1 MVGLVKG
8 FGRKPCQHEH
18 APDLLAHGGQHFHFT
33 AGVLMWSLVLDV
45 DHADHLIPRDDR
57 GGKEGLIGV
66 FFQFAEGLEPRILVG
81 FARNREQAPLA
92 RDPAGQTLIPPQPQ
106 LADGGRVRPV
116 GRTQHQFL
124 AITQID
130 QAGVALGELHD
141 ERHNAVQYILQAD
154 VANHE
159 AADLLKQAQLL
170 FDPLEPGFE
179 LFGFRHDFIIASG
192 REPSEWRV
200 TGRSPTIIV
209 SENGPM
215 DNPADSQFAAWN
227 TPECPFAIEY
237 SLRVLDDIR
246 LAVMDAFF
254 SLPRGGAEIGGILL
268 GTYDKRQVRIADYAP
283 LDCEHAY
290 GPSFTLSDRDHAK
303 LEELLT
309 IARRSGGSV
318 GPVGWYHSHTRSEVF
333 FSDADIAIHKHFFP
347 EPWQI
352 GLVLKPHTFE
362 PMRAGFFFREAGG
375 KIHGE
380 ACYREFKLDPQL
392 APQAAAAVAGVSPG
406 ALPPLPLP
414 ARAPLRLEPPVMVM
428 PARTEPAA
436 VPPPVPAPVPAPV
449 EVPLP
454 TFASIGQPA
463 PRRLKWVVVAL
474 LAAAASAAGA
484 YQTRSVW
491 LPPAQAALVR
501 FTAKP
506 PAAAPAPRP
515 QPAPPPATLGLSTV
529 DQNGQLHITWNR
541 DSALVRGAASGMLSI
556 SEGPQPLVIPLD
568 PAHLQN
574 GSFTYGRE
582 SGRVDVSLTVE
593 AANGQ
598 GTKEVATFIGAA
610 IERSKAEDA
619 AVLKQRDDLAKQADK
634 LKADLKKQAER
645 TRKLEN
651 TVDQMR
657 LEIIRQQRTR
667 MQNMSPDAPK
677 VPGKQ

>member
-1 MVGLVKG
+1 M
-8 FGRKPCQHEH
+8 
-18 APDLLAHGGQHFHFT
+18 D
-33 AGVLMWSLVLDV
+33 
-45 DHADHLIPRDDR
+45 
-57 GGKEGLIGV
+57 
-66 FFQFAEGLEPRILVG
+66 
-81 FARNREQAPLA
+81 
-92 RDPAGQTLIPPQPQ
+92 
-106 LADGGRVRPV
+106 
-116 GRTQHQFL
+116 
-124 AITQID
+124 
-130 QAGVALGELHD
+130 
-141 ERHNAVQYILQAD
+141 
-154 VANHE
+154 
-159 AADLLKQAQLL
+159 
-170 FDPLEPGFE
+170 
-179 LFGFRHDFIIASG
+179 
-192 REPSEWRV
+192 
-200 TGRSPTIIV
+200 SPT
-209 SENGPM
+209 
-215 DNPADSQFAAWN
+215 DSQFASWT

-268 GTYDKRQVRIADYAP
+268 GTFDKRVLRIADYAP

-309 IARRSGGSV
+309 IARRSGGSL

-375 KIHGE
+375 KVHGE

-392 APQAAAAVAGVSPG
+392 PMQAAAAAAGVSPA
-406 ALPPLPLP
+406 ALPPPPPAPVLP
-414 ARAPLRLEPPVMVM
+414 RIEPPVIVM
-428 PARTEPAA
+428 PERTEPVEPLAPA
-436 VPPPVPAPVPAPV
+436 PPDPVPPAAPAPVSAPAPVAEPV

-454 TFASIGQPA
+454 AFAVAEEPA
-463 PRRLKWVVVAL
+463 PRRLKWVVLAL
-474 LAAAASAAGA
+474 VAAAASAAGA
-484 YQTRSVW
+484 YQTRSAW
-491 LPPAQAALVR
+491 LPPAQAALAR

-506 PAAAPAPRP
+506 AAPAPAPRP
-515 QPAPPPATLGLSTV
+515 QQPPPPVAPPATLGLNTV
-529 DQNGQLHITWNR
+529 DQEGQLHITWNR
-541 DSALVRGAASGMLSI
+541 DAAVVRGAAGGILAI
-556 SEGPQPLVIPLD
+556 SEGPAPLVIPLD
-568 PAHLQN
+568 QAHLQN

-598 GTKEVATFIGAA
+598 STKEVATFVGAPVQ
-610 IERSKAEDA
+610 RSKAQDA
-619 AVLKQRDDLAKQADK
+619 AVLKQRDDLAKQAEK
-634 LKADLKKQAER
+634 LKSDLKKQAER

-677 VPGKQ
+677 APAKQ